1 MRFHLPDGTFIIDGY
16 HVCPR
21 TPVQGRPEIPVDPY
35 NAYDWHALDAEF
47 QRNPE
52 NFNDFEAQKVV
63 EEKRKNLARYEEY
76 LRQTDWYETRKSQTG
91 KPVPEDVLD
100 DRQIA
105 REQIEALR
113 VDLGIAT
120 DVLRLPEHLRPE
132 DTV

>member
-1 MRFHLPDGTFIIDGY
+1 MRFHLPDGTFIVDDY

-21 TPVQGRPEIPVDPY
+21 APVQARPEIPVDPY
-35 NAYDWHALDAEF
+35 NAYDWYALDAEY

-52 NFNDFEAQKVV
+52 NFDDFEAQKVIEV
-63 EEKRKNLARYEEY
+63 KRKKLAGFEEY
-76 LRQTDWYETRKSQTG
+76 LQQTEWYETRKHQTG
-91 KPVPEDVLD
+91 KAVPEGVLE

-120 DVLRLPEHLRPE
+120 DVPRLPVDLLEK
-132 DTV
+132 

>member
-1 MRFHLPDGTFIIDGY
+1 MRFYLPDGTFIVDDY

-21 TPVQGRPEIPVDPY
+21 TPVQKRPEIPVDPY
-35 NAYDWHALDAEF
+35 NAYDWHEIDAEF
-47 QRNPE
+47 QTNPE
-52 NFNDFEAQKVV
+52 NFDDFEAQKAI
-63 EEKRKNLARYEEY
+63 EEKRRKLAGFEKY
-76 LRQTDWYETRKSQTG
+76 LEQTDWYEIRKSQTG
-91 KPVPEDVLD
+91 QAVPEDVLE

-120 DVLRLPEHLRPE
+120 DVPRLPEQLRSG